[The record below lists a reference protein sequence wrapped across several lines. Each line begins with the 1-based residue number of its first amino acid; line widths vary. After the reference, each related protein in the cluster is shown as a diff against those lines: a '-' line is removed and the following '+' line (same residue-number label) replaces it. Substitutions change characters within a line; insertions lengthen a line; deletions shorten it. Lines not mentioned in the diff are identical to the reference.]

1 VENSSQPLPPGY
13 RFSDLTDYSS
23 YLQFDFGDLP
33 FAVTVF
39 AFPVASGHVTD
50 WYVSACSNIE
60 DSQPM
65 LVLKLTMPISETDRW
80 PLEGKINEI
89 WGQYVVDLAYS
100 AALTATPIV
109 GDWSFSTPFKHVA
122 RDFLSFHLLAHDIFS
137 EARDQPRPSKVEKTA
152 RWHLLLQS
160 FGIKQT
166 QQIIAEHE
174 SKMLTRLEGK
184 TIAVNVAA
192 INQRLQ
198 LAKKQGLLSQVNADL
213 DERGKEKQD
222 TQDKE

>member
-1 VENSSQPLPPGY
+1 MEKPSRSLPPGY
-13 RFSDLTDYSS
+13 RFSDVTDFVS
-23 YLQFDFGDLP
+23 YLQFDFGDFP

-39 AFPVASGHVTD
+39 AFPVASGYVTD
-50 WYVSACSNIE
+50 WYVSSRSHIE
-60 DSQPM
+60 EQQPI
-65 LVLKLTMPISETDRW
+65 LVMKLTMPISETDRW

-89 WGQYVVDLAYS
+89 WGQYVVDLAYG
-100 AALTATPIV
+100 AALTGIPIV
-109 GDWSFSTPFKHVA
+109 GEWSYSTPFRHVA
-122 RDFLSFHLLAHDIFS
+122 KDFLSFHLLAHDIFS
-137 EARDQPRPSKVEKTA
+137 EARDEPRPSKVEKTA

-166 QQIIAEHE
+166 QQIIADHE
-174 SKMLTRLEGK
+174 SKMLSRLEGK

-213 DERGKEKQD
+213 DERGKEMQD

>member
-1 VENSSQPLPPGY
+1 
-13 RFSDLTDYSS
+13 
-23 YLQFDFGDLP
+23 
-33 FAVTVF
+33 
-39 AFPVASGHVTD
+39 
-50 WYVSACSNIE
+50 
-60 DSQPM
+60 
-65 LVLKLTMPISETDRW
+65 
-80 PLEGKINEI
+80 
-89 WGQYVVDLAYS
+89 
-100 AALTATPIV
+100 
-109 GDWSFSTPFKHVA
+109 
-122 RDFLSFHLLAHDIFS
+122 
-137 EARDQPRPSKVEKTA
+137 VEKTA

-174 SKMLTRLEGK
+174 ARMLSRLEGK
-184 TIAVNVAA
+184 TITVNVAA